1 MILKDIRS
9 MACTNMKV
17 YVGGKM
23 VYSPYNGNLKP
34 YLEREVVWIDAED
47 DILVVGVR
55 DIDTLPCD
63 ILCKMIDMHTK
74 GEWMK

>member
-1 MILKDIRS
+1 MKLKDIRS
-9 MACTNMKV
+9 ISCTNMKV

-23 VYSPYNGNLKP
+23 VCSPFKGNIKP
-34 YLEREVVWIDAED
+34 YLDREVVWVDAED

-55 DIDTLPCD
+55 DIDTLACD
-63 ILCKMIDMHTK
+63 MLCKMIDTHTK

>member
-1 MILKDIRS
+1 MKLKDIQS
-9 MACTNMKV
+9 ISCTNMKV

-23 VYSPYNGNLKP
+23 VYSPFKGGLKS

-55 DIDTLPCD
+55 DIDTLACD
-63 ILCKMIDMHTK
+63 MLCKMIDMHTK